1 MGFPASRSI
10 VMRGLRSTIMSAPAK
25 FLFDVDF
32 ATGRDQEQ
40 ATSKAALEL
49 AVADAEARGHRAGYA
64 AAQADIAAESERRVA
79 AALEQIAATLAALA
93 GGLHD
98 IEQRLGAEAVEVA
111 HAVGAKLASELI
123 AREPFAE
130 IAALAADCFD
140 HVIGTPH
147 VVVRINDALYADAHE
162 RLEQIAR
169 SRGFEGRLVV
179 LAEPDV
185 ALGDCR
191 IEWADGGLNRDR
203 AKAEAAINE
212 AVAAYVAVR
221 RSADPDV
228 SRRHA
233 S

>member
-1 MGFPASRSI
+1 
-10 VMRGLRSTIMSAPAK
+10 MSAPAK

-32 ATGRDQEQ
+32 AAGGDQPAEQ
-40 ATSKAALEL
+40 AVSKAALE
-49 AVADAEARGHRAGYA
+49 VAIAEAEARGHRAGYA
-64 AAQADIAAESERRVA
+64 AAQADIAAESERRMA
-79 AALEQIAATLAALA
+79 AALDQIAHALTA
-93 GGLHD
+93 LTGGLHE
-98 IEQRLGAEAVEVA
+98 IEQRLEAEAVEVA

-123 AREPFAE
+123 SREPFAE

-140 HVIGTPH
+140 HVIGAPH

-162 RLEQIAR
+162 RLAEIAR
-169 SRGFEGRLVV
+169 LRGFEGRLVV

-191 IEWADGGLNRDR
+191 IEWADGGVSRDR

-221 RSADPDV
+221 RPADPQV
-228 SRRHA
+228 SRRHRHE
-233 S
+233 

>member
-1 MGFPASRSI
+1 
-10 VMRGLRSTIMSAPAK
+10 MRGLRSMTMSAPAK

-32 ATGRDQEQ
+32 GTGRDQPVEQ
-40 ATSKAALEL
+40 AISKAALEL
-49 AVADAEARGHRAGYA
+49 AVAEAEARGHRAGYA
-64 AAQADIAAESERRVA
+64 AAQADNAVESERRMA
-79 AALEQIAATLAALA
+79 AALEQIAGALAALA
-93 GGLHD
+93 RGLHD
-98 IEQRLGAEAVEVA
+98 IEQRLEAEAVEVA

-123 AREPFAE
+123 SREPFAE

-140 HVIGTPH
+140 HVVGAPH

-162 RLEQIAR
+162 RLAEIAR
-169 SRGFEGRLVV
+169 LRGFEGRLVV

-191 IEWADGGLNRDR
+191 IEWADGGLNRDG

-221 RSADPDV
+221 RPVDPDV